1 MIAHSEPENV
11 GSNLTRSAKIFSLQQ
26 KAARNEQRKALAE
39 SLEGEDRF
47 CAQDIKNLA
56 NGYEMI
62 IFEDLNVMGIV
73 KNHSLA
79 SGIMNFCWYKLRQ
92 LTVYKAERHG

>member
-1 MIAHSEPENV
+1 LIANSEPENV
-11 GSNLTRSAKIFSLQQ
+11 GSNPTGLAKIFLLKR

-39 SLEGEDRF
+39 SLEGKDRF

-62 IFEDLNVMGIV
+62 IFEDLNVIGIL

-79 SGIMNFCWYKLRQ
+79 SGIMSSCWYKLSQ
-92 LTVYKAERHG
+92 LNFYKAERRG